1 MTLPFVVRAVQPV
14 LLELDQEMEEAARS
28 LGASSFQ
35 TFRRIVLPNLMP
47 AILSGAALSFG
58 KAVGEFGSII
68 LISGNIPFD
77 TEVASVNIFKAIE
90 SDDPAGAAAV
100 SVVLLAA
107 LAARAHRRRPPRAAQ
122 PEARCA
128 KYVIRY
134 TALTYLALVLVL
146 PLSMILF
153 RTFQDG
159 LAPVWAA
166 LTDPLF
172 LSAFKLTLIAVLIAV
187 PLNTVFGVLCAIA
200 LVRRESNRGEWFFS
214 AAIGLPLALS
224 PIVVGLALIL
234 VYGNDGWIGS
244 SLADLGIQIIFST
257 PGIVLAT
264 IFVTLPFVVR
274 EVIPVL
280 REIGTDQEE
289 AAWTLGRVE
298 VADLPAD
305 HAARRS
311 AGASRT
317 ASSSRRRGRSASTA
331 RSPSCRVG
339 LPARRK
345 RLRFTSTSS
354 TCASTRSPRTPRPSC
369 SRCSPSAPLSR

>member
-1 MTLPFVVRAVQPV
+1 M
-14 LLELDQEMEEAARS
+14 
-28 LGASSFQ
+28 
-35 TFRRIVLPNLMP
+35 
-47 AILSGAALSFG
+47 
-58 KAVGEFGSII
+58 
-68 LISGNIPFD
+68 
-77 TEVASVNIFKAIE
+77 
-90 SDDPAGAAAV
+90 
-100 SVVLLAA
+100 
-107 LAARAHRRRPPRAAQ
+107 
-122 PEARCA
+122 
-128 KYVIRY
+128 
-134 TALTYLALVLVL
+134 LVL

-153 RTFQDG
+153 RTFEDG

-244 SLADLGIQIIFST
+244 WLADFGIQIIFST

-289 AAWTLGRVE
+289 AAWILGASKL
-298 VADLPAD
+298 ADLPPD
-305 HAARRS
+305 HAAVDPLGRRVRRRPDHR
-311 AGASRT
+311 AGAR
-317 ASSSRRRGRSASTA
+317 RVRRGRG
-331 RSPSCRVG
+331 RRRVG
-339 LPARRK
+339 SPARRK

-369 SRCSPSAPLSR
+369 SRCSPFRTLIAMNVFKPSEHKEVARGDSGPAGN

>member
-1 MTLPFVVRAVQPV
+1 MR
-14 LLELDQEMEEAARS
+14 
-28 LGASSFQ
+28 
-35 TFRRIVLPNLMP
+35 
-47 AILSGAALSFG
+47 
-58 KAVGEFGSII
+58 
-68 LISGNIPFD
+68 
-77 TEVASVNIFKAIE
+77 
-90 SDDPAGAAAV
+90 
-100 SVVLLAA
+100 
-107 LAARAHRRRPPRAAQ
+107 
-122 PEARCA
+122 

-172 LSAFKLTLIAVLIAV
+172 LSAFKLTMIAVLIAV

-200 LVRRESNRGEWFFS
+200 LVRRESNRGEWFFNS
-214 AAIGLPLALS
+214 AIGLPLALS
-224 PIVVGLALIL
+224 PIVVGLSLIL

-244 SLADLGIQIIFST
+244 WLADFGIQIIFST

-289 AAWTLGRVE
+289 AAWVLGASTL
-298 VADLPAD
+298 ADLPPD
-305 HAARRS
+305 HAPVDPLGRRVRRRSHHGAGARRVRRGRRRVGS
-311 AGASRT
+311 PRRKDGNAYP
-317 ASSSRRRGRSASTA
+317 SRRRAVPALQRGRCVHDIA
-331 RSPSCRVG
+331 RPGV
-339 LPARRK
+339 ARRQHSHRDE
-345 RLRFTSTSS
+345 RLQAERAQGGGTWG
-354 TCASTRSPRTPRPSC
+354 
-369 SRCSPSAPLSR
+369 